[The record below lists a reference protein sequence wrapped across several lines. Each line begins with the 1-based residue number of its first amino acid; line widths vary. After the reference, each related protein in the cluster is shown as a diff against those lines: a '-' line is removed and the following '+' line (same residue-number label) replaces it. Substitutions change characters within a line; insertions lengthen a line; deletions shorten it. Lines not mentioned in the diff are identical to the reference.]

1 MFYARER
8 KERVELRENIVA
20 NTVHFAAGDGLLR
33 ADGLLRGPAGAV
45 DLGVAAR
52 GTHLAHGSSRGCA
65 AISRAASE
73 AGEATSGAGTG
84 GSGCVSAAWLVV
96 AEARRPWAGAWS
108 RQVCHGGGGSAGAW
122 GAGSWPAA
130 PISVWWRLLRLPGV
144 TGWLYV
150 SPAVPVATCGDERA
164 ERA

>member
-130 PISVWWRLLRLPGV
+130 PIERLVAASAVARGDRLVVCEP
-144 TGWLYV
+144 
-150 SPAVPVATCGDERA
+150 CGPSCNLW
-164 ERA
+164 